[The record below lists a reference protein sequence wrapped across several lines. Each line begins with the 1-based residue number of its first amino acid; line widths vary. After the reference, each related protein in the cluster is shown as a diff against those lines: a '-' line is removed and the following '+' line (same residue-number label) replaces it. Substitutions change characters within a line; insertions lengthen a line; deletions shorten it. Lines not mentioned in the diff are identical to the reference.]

1 MRDRPFRRSRARR
14 GDHQAPR
21 AATPSPYGL
30 PSQAATLGCE
40 RAGCAARR
48 LTLERARCGREFPGE
63 LERIRVWFQDYKIPD
78 GKPANKFGFDNQPQN
93 KEFTLKVRTP
103 YPTLP
108 YVGMRGRRACPRA
121 TRMACLTARSLLL
134 LHAFCRGVS
143 GRPLPRPTGAPAVG
157 AQVIAETHEFYNSLK
172 SGKRDNSEGL
182 ALK

>member
-1 MRDRPFRRSRARR
+1 LRDRPFRRSRARR

-93 KEFTLKVRTP
+93 KEFTLKARVPAQP
-103 YPTLP
+103 YPVKVHGAATP
-108 YVGMRGRRACPRA
+108 AREPRA
-121 TRMACLTARSLLL
+121 RHIRSVGHALCCMLSAAACLGA
-134 LHAFCRGVS
+134 AC
-143 GRPLPRPTGAPAVG
+143 TG
-157 AQVIAETHEFYNSLK
+157 
-172 SGKRDNSEGL
+172 
-182 ALK
+182 